1 MENSWL
7 MANRIREIRKQKD
20 VTLEDLSE
28 RTGISYTHLSRI
40 EGGKRGLS
48 LENVIRIARALEV
61 EPSELTT
68 DFNHEDL
75 ERAADLPAIVHPTE
89 IAGDVENL
97 TIISGAGGGGLQA
110 VEYREDGALVDPAM
124 SDGFWSF
131 PESVKGGWRN
141 LERVK
146 ALPVVG
152 DSMEPTLAKGS
163 TVFIDTT
170 HIYPNPEDI
179 YACDYG
185 DGLVI
190 KRLKLVPRSDKIM
203 VISDNRAQYGE
214 PDELLR
220 EDVRVY
226 GRVVAWFQWRG

>member
-1 MENSWL
+1 MT
-7 MANRIREIRKQKD
+7 NRIREIRKDKEI
-20 VTLEDLSE
+20 TLEDLAE

-48 LENVIRIARALEV
+48 LENVIKIGRALQV
-61 EPSELTT
+61 EPVEIT
-68 DFNHEDL
+68 DEFNHDDL
-75 ERAADLPAIVHPTE
+75 ERAAELPSLFAARAPE
-89 IAGDVENL
+89 GDIENL
-97 TIISGAGGGGLQA
+97 TIVSGAGGGGLLDVQ
-110 VEYREDGALVDPAM
+110 YREDGVLADPAM
-124 SDGFWSF
+124 ADGFWSF
-131 PESVKGGWRN
+131 PESIKLGWRN
-141 LERVK
+141 LEKIK

-163 TVFIDTT
+163 TVFVDTT

-179 YACDYG
+179 YACDFG

-203 VISDNRAQYGE
+203 IISDNRDRYGDA
-214 PDELLR
+214 DELLR

>member
-1 MENSWL
+1 
-7 MANRIREIRKQKD
+7 MANRIREIRKQQNI
-20 VTLEDLSE
+20 TLEELAE
-28 RTGISYTHLSRI
+28 MTGTSHTHLSRI

-48 LENVIRIARALEV
+48 LENVIKIARALGV
-61 EPSELTT
+61 EPVEIT
-68 DFNHEDL
+68 DEFDHEDL
-75 ERAADLPAIVHPTE
+75 AR
-89 IAGDVENL
+89 AGDMPPAMLARPPEGDIENL
-97 TIISGAGGGGLQA
+97 TIVSGAGGGGMLS
-110 VEYREDGALVDPAM
+110 VEYRDDGAMVDPAM

-131 PESVKGGWRN
+131 PESIKSGWRN
-141 LERVK
+141 LEKIK
-146 ALPVVG
+146 ALPVIG

-170 HIYPNPEDI
+170 HSYPNPEDI
-179 YACDYG
+179 YACDFG

-203 VISDNRAQYGE
+203 VISDNKERYGDA
-214 PDELLR
+214 DELLR